1 MRYEGKHVLVLGM
14 ARSGRAAVELLLGH
28 GARVCAYDRTP
39 EALEG
44 LPATVERICS
54 PTLPDFARFD
64 RVVQSPGVRVEP
76 SAVLVPEVDLAAEFL
91 DAPLVGITGSNGK
104 STTTVLVGQMLAKS
118 GFDTGVGGNLGTA
131 LCALV
136 GRGHARIVAEL
147 SSFQLEHA
155 RAFHAGVAVLLN
167 LAPDHLDRHGT
178 LERYGA
184 AKARLAELQTNKDAL
199 VVNRDDAWARAVA
212 ERAPARVF
220 AFSTEER
227 LASGAYLDGKDLVLA
242 PEGRIVL
249 RVPQDS
255 LSDASRRPVANAL
268 AAALAAHLAGATPEA
283 IRATLAEFEGLPHR
297 VRDVCVRAQVR
308 YVDDSKATNPA
319 AAIASLLAQS
329 APIVWLAGGRN
340 KGLAFGELA
349 DAARRAR
356 VRQLIVYGE
365 SAAELER
372 ALESACSV
380 ERVVTL
386 AQAVAR
392 AAACARA
399 GDVVLLAPA
408 CASFDQFTSFEE
420 RGRRFAELACALP
433 DSEAHAVGGP
443 GC

>member
-1 MRYEGKHVLVLGM
+1 MLVLGM
-14 ARSGRAAVELLLGH
+14 ARSGRAAVELLLRD

-39 EALEG
+39 QALEG
-44 LPATVERICS
+44 LPASVETICA
-54 PTLPDFARFD
+54 PTPPSFARFD
-64 RVVQSPGVRVEP
+64 TVVQSPGVRVDS
-76 SAVLVPEVDLAAEFL
+76 SAKLVPEVDLAAEFL

-104 STTTVLVGQMLAKS
+104 STTTVLIGQMLAKS
-118 GFDTGVGGNLGTA
+118 GFATGVGGNLGTP

-155 RAFHAGVAVLLN
+155 RAFHASVAVLLN

-184 AKARLAELQTNKDAL
+184 AKARLAELQRAEDAL
-199 VVNRDDAWARAVA
+199 VVNRDDAWARSVA
-212 ERAPARVF
+212 EHAPARVF
-220 AFSTEER
+220 EFSTEQR
-227 LASGAYLDGKDLVLA
+227 LTNGAYLDGEELVLA
-242 PEGRIVL
+242 LEGRVVL
-249 RVPQDS
+249 RVPLDA

-268 AAALAAHLAGATPEA
+268 AAALAAQLAGAAPDA
-283 IRATLAEFEGLPHR
+283 IRATLADFEGLPHR
-297 VRDVCVRAQVR
+297 VRDVCARAGVR

-319 AAIASLLAQS
+319 AAIASLLAQT

-356 VRQLIVYGE
+356 VRQALVYGE

-372 ALESACSV
+372 ALGDACPV
-380 ERVVTL
+380 ERVGTL
-386 AQAVAR
+386 AQAVTR
-392 AAACARA
+392 AAACART

-433 DSEAHAVGGP
+433 DADAHACGGA

>member
-1 MRYEGKHVLVLGM
+1 MSHAGKYVLVLGM
-14 ARSGRAAVELLLGH
+14 ARSGRAAVELLLRN

-39 EALEG
+39 SALEG
-44 LPATVERICS
+44 LPASVETICAEM
-54 PTLPDFARFD
+54 LPDTARFD
-64 RVVQSPGVRVEP
+64 TVVQSPGVRVDA
-76 SAVLVPEVDLAAEFL
+76 SAKLVPEVDLAAQFV

-104 STTTVLVGQMLAKS
+104 STTTVLVGHMLAKS

-155 RAFHAGVAVLLN
+155 RRFHTDVAALLN

-184 AKARLAELQTNKDAL
+184 AKARLAELQTAKDAL
-199 VVNRDDAWARAVA
+199 VVNRDDAWARAVGA
-212 ERAPARVF
+212 RSPARLYE
-220 AFSTEER
+220 FSTTER
-227 LASGAYLDGKDLVLA
+227 VASGAYLDGGELVLA
-242 PEGRIVL
+242 PDGRVLL

-255 LSDASRRPVANAL
+255 LSDASRRPIANAL
-268 AAALAAHLAGATPEA
+268 AAALAAHLAGATPAA

-297 VRDVCVRAQVR
+297 VRDVCVRADVR

-319 AAIASLLAQS
+319 AAIASLLAQT

-340 KGLAFGELA
+340 KGLAFDELA
-349 DAARRAR
+349 ASARQAH
-356 VRQLIVYGE
+356 VRQALVYGE

-372 ALESACSV
+372 ALASACPV
-380 ERVVTL
+380 ERVATL
-386 AQAVAR
+386 AQAVTR

-408 CASFDQFTSFEE
+408 CASFDQFSSFEE

-433 DSEAHAVGGP
+433 DPDAHACGGA